1 MDYNSLPAF
10 YAALDAKYNVTNN
23 DLNSATYT
31 NVDCNFVYS
40 AKYARHRWF
49 NYKEGFSPILVE
61 KIFNEYKLDK
71 SSVVCDPFCGAGT
84 TVAVAK
90 AKGMRSIGFEV
101 NPFAAFITKV
111 KTEDYSKEDMDK
123 FETLLCDLS
132 NIEIDANIELPENEY
147 LRRIFEKEMLLEKIK
162 IRKNIEELKESK
174 SKELLFFAWICT
186 LEECALYRKAGN
198 GLKIKRRPPTY
209 DKGCA
214 FKFAMECISK
224 KAASMIEDFSIEDNG
239 PIPKVY
245 VESVTT
251 MEKTVPKDTV
261 DLVLFSPPYA
271 NCFDYTKIY
280 YLELW
285 FAGFV
290 NSTSDQKNI
299 RMKSLR
305 SHCHATWPERYTS
318 FNLPELNEQIIPLL
332 RQQKLWTNRIP
343 DMLNGYFA
351 DMEEAL
357 RQIFDSLKEGG
368 HCAIVVSNSAY
379 AGIVIP
385 TDVFLAMIAEK
396 IGFKVQEIAVER
408 LIITSSQQYEKTEHV
423 RKYLR
428 ESIVKLE
435 K

>member
-1 MDYNSLPAF
+1 MDYNSLPNF

-23 DLNSATYT
+23 ELNSATYT

-147 LRRIFEKEMLLEKIK
+147 LRRIFETEMLLAQLN
-162 IRKNIEELKESK
+162 IRKHIDELTESK

-186 LEECALYRKAGN
+186 LEECALYRKACN

-214 FKFAMECISK
+214 F
-224 KAASMIEDFSIEDNG
+224 
-239 PIPKVY
+239 
-245 VESVTT
+245 
-251 MEKTVPKDTV
+251 
-261 DLVLFSPPYA
+261 
-271 NCFDYTKIY
+271 
-280 YLELW
+280 
-285 FAGFV
+285 
-290 NSTSDQKNI
+290 
-299 RMKSLR
+299 
-305 SHCHATWPERYTS
+305 
-318 FNLPELNEQIIPLL
+318 
-332 RQQKLWTNRIP
+332 
-343 DMLNGYFA
+343 
-351 DMEEAL
+351 
-357 RQIFDSLKEGG
+357 
-368 HCAIVVSNSAY
+368 
-379 AGIVIP
+379 
-385 TDVFLAMIAEK
+385 
-396 IGFKVQEIAVER
+396 
-408 LIITSSQQYEKTEHV
+408 
-423 RKYLR
+423 
-428 ESIVKLE
+428 
-435 K
+435 